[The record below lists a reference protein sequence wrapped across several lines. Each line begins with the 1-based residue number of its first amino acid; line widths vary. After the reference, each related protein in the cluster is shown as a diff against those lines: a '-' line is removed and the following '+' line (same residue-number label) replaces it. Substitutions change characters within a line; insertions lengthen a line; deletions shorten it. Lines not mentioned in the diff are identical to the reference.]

1 MSWVVLLLYETTE
14 RSSSLSWVAAY
25 CLSERG
31 TGVNLVFLLN
41 FSPKPNK
48 NTHD

>member
-25 CLSERG
+25 CLSRERDRSK
-31 TGVNLVFLLN
+31 
-41 FSPKPNK
+41 FSFSIKEK
-48 NTHD
+48 SVSSET